1 MHKILLIPILFLS
14 SYTFACSNLL
24 NTEMRLLDS
33 SETVNLCS
41 YEDQVLLVVNVAS
54 RCGYTYQYAS
64 LQKLYEEYKDEGFAV
79 LGVPSRDFMQEYS
92 AEEDVAEF
100 CSTEYGVNF
109 PMLATSKVRAPKA
122 SALYKKLIKQSG
134 FSPSWN
140 FNKYLISRDGSV
152 VSTYGSK
159 VKPDSIELTSKIEEL
174 LKR

>member
-1 MHKILLIPILFLS
+1 MFSFFNKSVYGTSGDVYDFKFNSIDRGQIKLS
-14 SYTFACSNLL
+14 DYK
-24 NTEMRLLDS
+24 DK
-33 SETVNLCS
+33 VI
-41 YEDQVLLVVNVAS
+41 VIVNVAS

-92 AEEDVAEF
+92 SEEDVAEF

-109 PMLATSKVRAPKA
+109 PMLATSKVRGPKA